1 MGKRGLDSS
10 ALGFGPMMVGSC
22 ADDNAGFVTCGEF
35 FDWLSNMYL
44 LKNYL
49 RLVTVVNEEHGGRRL
64 HMGPR
69 DLYPVRRDEIEEDYR
84 HGACIEGMFLF
95 TL

>member
-1 MGKRGLDSS
+1 MV
-10 ALGFGPMMVGSC
+10 VGSC
-22 ADDNAGFVTCGEF
+22 ADDNAVFVPCGEF
-35 FDWLSNMYL
+35 FDWLSNTYL

-49 RLVTVVNEEHGGRRL
+49 RLVTVVNEERGRRRQ

-69 DLYPVRRDEIEEDYR
+69 DLYPIRCDEIEEDYR

-95 TL
+95 ML